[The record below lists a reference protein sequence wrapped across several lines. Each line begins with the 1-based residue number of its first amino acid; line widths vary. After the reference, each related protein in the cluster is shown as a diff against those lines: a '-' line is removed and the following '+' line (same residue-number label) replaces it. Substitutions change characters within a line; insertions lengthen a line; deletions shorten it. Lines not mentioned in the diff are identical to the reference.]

1 LEDGLTAGDSAEVTA
16 LETVEISHLLKVK
29 FLSLWLASQ
38 VRMILMM
45 VQVAAERVLLLT
57 ATVH

>member
-1 LEDGLTAGDSAEVTA
+1 MA

-29 FLSLWLASQ
+29 FLSLWLVSQ
-38 VRMILMM
+38 VRMIFMM
-45 VQVAAERVLLLT
+45 ALVAEERVLLLT

>member
-1 LEDGLTAGDSAEVTA
+1 MA

-29 FLSLWLASQ
+29 FLSLWLDSQ
-38 VRMILMM
+38 VLAISMTDL
-45 VQVAAERVLLLT
+45 VAAERVLLLT